1 MDWIDD
7 LLDDSCELYQIAM
20 IESLMKTSSVACE
33 YDDVELDKLTILEAD
48 AIITHLYE
56 NNNPTDPRE
65 QFKKMFAY
73 GN

>member
-7 LLDDSCELYQIAM
+7 LLDDSCELYQIAI
-20 IESLMKTSSVACE
+20 IESLMKTSSVADE
-33 YDDVELDKLTILEAD
+33 YSDVAIDELTILEAD

>member
-20 IESLMKTSSVACE
+20 IESLMKTSSVASK

>member
-7 LLDDSCELYQIAM
+7 LFDNRCELHQIAT
-20 IESLMKTSSVACE
+20 IEGLMKTSSVASE
-33 YDDVELDKLTILEAD
+33 YNDVALDELTFLEAEE
-48 AIITHLYE
+48 IIYHLYE

-65 QFKKMFAY
+65 QFKKMFTY